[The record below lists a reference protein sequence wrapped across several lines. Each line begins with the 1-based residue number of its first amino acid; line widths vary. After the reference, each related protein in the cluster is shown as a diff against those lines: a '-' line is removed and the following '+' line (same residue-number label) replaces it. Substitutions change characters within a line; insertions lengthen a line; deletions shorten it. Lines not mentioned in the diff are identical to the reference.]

1 MKILSKISALAISLT
16 LVCSCMIFTSAESRW
31 AELGIDAS
39 NTDNRV
45 FDLADIYTDSEEKK
59 LNQQIEKV
67 KSLTGWDIGIVT
79 NTLGVEQWDMQ
90 TITDDIYDYCGF
102 GKAEDNYSGALL
114 VVDMNSR
121 QFCISTCGNAIQGV
135 NDDYMD
141 KIYDSI
147 EDCLRDSDNI
157 GGAYE
162 YVNGLADSFVNS
174 SLPKNTDEKGFVI
187 DGEGNRWIVDGHGF
201 DKNGNVKYE
210 SFWHKWLA
218 GLKVTWLPT
227 LIFLVVVIA
236 IFLITVR
243 QKYKKF
249 GQGNSTAPEAV
260 ERISLKNRN
269 DVFVDKRVVVTKIP
283 RNTGGSSGRSGGGG
297 SSTHTSS
304 SGRTH
309 GGGGGRGF

>member
-1 MKILSKISALAISLT
+1 MKILSKISAFALSLALA
-16 LVCSCMIFTSAESRW
+16 CSCLIFVSAESRW

-39 NTDNRV
+39 VTENRV
-45 FDLADIYTDSEEKK
+45 FDLAGIYTDSEETE
-59 LNQQIEKV
+59 LNSQIEKV
-67 KSLTGWDIGIVT
+67 KSLTGWDIAIVT

-90 TITDDIYDYCGF
+90 DISDDIYDYCGF
-102 GKAEDNYSGALL
+102 GSAENNYSGAIL
-114 VVDMNSR
+114 VIDMNSR
-121 QFCISTCGNAIQGV
+121 QFCISTCGDAIQGV
-135 NDDYMD
+135 NDRHMND
-141 KIYDSI
+141 IYDSI

-162 YVNGLADSFVNS
+162 YINGLANSYLES
-174 SLPKNTDEKGFVI
+174 SLPKTVDDKGFVI
-187 DGEGNRWIVDGHGF
+187 DSEGNRWIVDGHGF
-201 DKNGNVKYE
+201 DAKGNIKYQ

-218 GLKVTWLPT
+218 GLKVTWIPT
-227 LIFLVVVIA
+227 LIVLVVALA
-236 IFLITVR
+236 IFFITLR

-269 DVFVDKRVVVTKIP
+269 DVFIDKRVIVTKIP
-283 RNTGGSSGRSGGGG
+283 RNTGGGSGRSGGGG

-304 SGRTH
+304 SGRSH

>member
-1 MKILSKISALAISLT
+1 MKKLSKIPALLLSLT
-16 LVCSCMIFTSAESRW
+16 LLCSCVIISSAESRW

-45 FDLADIYTDSEEKK
+45 FDLADIYTDSEETE
-59 LNQQIEKV
+59 LNHQIEKV

-79 NTLGVEQWDMQ
+79 NTLGVSQWDMQ
-90 TITDDIYDYCGF
+90 DITDDIYDYCGF
-102 GKAEDNYSGALL
+102 GKAENNYSGALL

-135 NDDYMD
+135 NDRYMD

-147 EDCLRDSDNI
+147 EDCLKDGDNI

-162 YVNGLADSFVNS
+162 YVNGLADSFIHS
-174 SLPKNTDEKGFVI
+174 SLPKNTDEKGFVT
-187 DGEGNRWIVDGHGF
+187 DSQGNRYIVDGHGF
-201 DKNGNVKYE
+201 DKNGNIKYE
-210 SFWHKWLA
+210 SFWQKWLA
-218 GLKVTWLPT
+218 GLKVTWIPT
-227 LIFLVVVIA
+227 LVILVIVLAVFFVV
-236 IFLITVR
+236 LR

-260 ERISLKNRN
+260 ERISLKNKN
-269 DVFVDKRVVVTKIP
+269 DVFVDRRVVVTKIP
-283 RNTGGSSGRSGGGG
+283 RNTGGGSGRSGG
-297 SSTHTSS
+297 SSTHRSS
-304 SGRTH
+304 SGRSH